1 MNTIAS
7 NFQAK
12 QCTAQ
17 HSRSY
22 RALTRREVG
31 WLAFPSSRLGL
42 AELDWTGCENGPGPG
57 LSAGVFRDLLPF
69 ILAVCF
75 TDGSTKWEEIR

>member
-1 MNTIAS
+1 MKTIAS

-22 RALTRREVG
+22 RALARREVG

-42 AELDWTGCENGPGPG
+42 AELDWM
-57 LSAGVFRDLLPF
+57 
-69 ILAVCF
+69 
-75 TDGSTKWEEIR
+75 

>member
-1 MNTIAS
+1 MKTIAS

-22 RALTRREVG
+22 RALARREVG
-31 WLAFPSSRLGL
+31 WLVGFPVQSAWLG
-42 AELDWTGCENGPGPG
+42 
-57 LSAGVFRDLLPF
+57 
-69 ILAVCF
+69 
-75 TDGSTKWEEIR
+75 